1 MSKLKKFFNSKAGG
15 YVKSVGLGLLK
26 GVSGPVGGAI
36 GGAFDGI
43 KGEILN
49 NVESKTGG
57 EGQIDWLRLLS
68 FVGGAIGF
76 VYLAYALFTGLI
88 TFDQF
93 LAFFESLV
101 EVSE

>member
-1 MSKLKKFFNSKAGG
+1 MSKLKKFLNSKAGG
-15 YVKSVGLGLLK
+15 YVKSVGIGLLK

-57 EGQIDWLRLLS
+57 EGKIDWLRLLS
-68 FVGGAIGF
+68 FIGGAIGF

-88 TFDQF
+88 TFDDF
-93 LAFFESLV
+93 IKMLENVLEIV
-101 EVSE
+101 E

>member
-57 EGQIDWLRLLS
+57 EGQIDWVRLLS
-68 FVGGAIGF
+68 FIGGAIGF
-76 VYLAYALFTGLI
+76 GYLAYALFTGLI
-88 TFDQF
+88 TFEQF
-93 LAFFESLV
+93 LSFFESLV

>member
-57 EGQIDWLRLLS
+57 EGQIDWVRLLS
-68 FVGGAIGF
+68 FIGGAIGF
-76 VYLAYALFTGLI
+76 AYLAYALFTGLI
-88 TFDQF
+88 TFDDF
-93 LAFFESLV
+93 IKMLENVL
-101 EVSE
+101 EVIE

>member
-1 MSKLKKFFNSKAGG
+1 MSKLKKFLNSKAGG

-26 GVSGPVGGAI
+26 GVTGPVGGAI

-57 EGQIDWLRLLS
+57 EGKIDWLRLLS
-68 FVGGAIGF
+68 FIGGAIGF
-76 VYLAYALFTGLI
+76 AYLAYALFTGLI
-88 TFDQF
+88 TFDDF
-93 LAFFESLV
+93 IKMLENVL
-101 EVSE
+101 EVIE

>member
-49 NVESKTGG
+49 NVESKTSG
-57 EGQIDWLRLLS
+57 EGKIDWVRLLS
-68 FVGGAIGF
+68 FIGGAIGF
-76 VYLAYALFTGLI
+76 AYLAYSLFTGLI
-88 TFDQF
+88 TFDDF
-93 LAFFESLV
+93 IKMLENVL
-101 EVSE
+101 EVIE